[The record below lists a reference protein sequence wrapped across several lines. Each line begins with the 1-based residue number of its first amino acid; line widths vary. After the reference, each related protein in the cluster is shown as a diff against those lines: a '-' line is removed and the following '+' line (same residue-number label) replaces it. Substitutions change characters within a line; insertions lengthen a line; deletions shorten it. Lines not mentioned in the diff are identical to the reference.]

1 MRILALIIS
10 VVFHPLLMATYGCLL
25 LFYGIHDTIY
35 DYLTT
40 PDNKWRITLVVFL
53 FSFVFPVMNI
63 YVLVKL
69 KRIPGLTLSNQKDR
83 TFPYLVTSL
92 FYFGLYYLFMDTTIW
107 PSIKLFIIGGG
118 VAILLTALINL
129 KYKISAHMVGIG
141 GLLGGILSVS
151 YLIQFNM
158 TLFYIVI
165 IVVAGLIAF
174 ARLFLQEHRPSQ
186 IYLGFLL
193 GLFVQTFLFFTLQTL
208 IFA

>member
-1 MRILALIIS
+1 
-10 VVFHPLLMATYGCLL
+10 MATYGCLL

>member
-1 MRILALIIS
+1 
-10 VVFHPLLMATYGCLL
+10 MATYGCLL

-158 TLFYIVI
+158 TVFYIVI